1 MVSFKTVA
9 VLGVIIAAGGLFI
22 GAGGTSGIG
31 EKIRGIFSP
40 AFSLFGNQTG
50 GTTND
55 QTAAVDNGII
65 GPDPRT
71 GTEAF
76 DPIGNLLGN
85 FQGLQ
90 NILDSINNFFTGGG
104 KAPPVPDFSAPA
116 FNDQQSVRDFNLI
129 RLTQSTLNRPINVSR
144 SVAATRELGGQV
156 FTVITGGRERTFA
169 TEATAQSF
177 AERISRV

>member
-22 GAGGTSGIG
+22 GSGGFTGLG
-31 EKIRGIFSP
+31 QKIKGIFQP
-40 AFSLFGNQTG
+40 NFSLFPESIP
-50 GTTND
+50 
-55 QTAAVDNGII
+55 APVPRPRDNGII

-71 GTEAF
+71 GTEEF
-76 DPIGNLLGN
+76 DPLGNLFGN

-104 KAPPVPDFSAPA
+104 KAPPVPDFSAPR

-129 RLTQSTLNRPINVSR
+129 RLTESTLNRPINVAR

-156 FTVITGGRERTFA
+156 FTVISGGRERTFA